1 MGGSDVERRTSNI
14 GRSTSNEN
22 SLASILIAVA
32 PNGARKTQKDHP
44 QLPLTPSELARTA
57 AACAEE
63 GAGMVHLHVRDS
75 KGKHTLSPEYYQPA
89 IREIEAAVGDKMLIQ
104 VTSEAA
110 GVFKT
115 VEQIDL
121 MKQLAP
127 HCLSC
132 GLREFVK
139 DREWFER
146 AEKFFS
152 QLHQA
157 GTLAQYIL
165 YSPQDVEWYEQLC
178 EQGVLPGKNHFLLFV
193 LGRYG
198 EEGRPFYNLHDYLE
212 PLKRNSRWMVCAFGG
227 NEHSVMKQAVELG
240 GHARVGFENNL
251 RLPDGSLAKDNADL
265 VALTVEMAHL
275 AERSP
280 GDKIFAE
287 SLF

>member
-1 MGGSDVERRTSNI
+1 MGGSDFERP
-14 GRSTSNEN
+14 TSNEN
-22 SLASILIAVA
+22 PLAPILIAVA
-32 PNGARKTQKDHP
+32 PNGARKTRKDHP

-57 AACAEE
+57 VACGKE

-75 KGKHTLSPEYYQPA
+75 RGKHTLAPEYYRPA
-89 IREIEAAVGDKMLIQ
+89 IREVEAAVGDKMLIQ

-115 VEQIDL
+115 TEQIDL
-121 MKQLAP
+121 VKQLAP
-127 HCLSC
+127 NCLSC

-139 DREWFER
+139 DWKDLEE
-146 AEKFFS
+146 AGKFFS

-157 GTLAQYIL
+157 GTLVQYIL

-178 EQGVLPGKNHFLLFV
+178 EQGLLPGKNHFLLFV

-198 EEGRPFYNLHDYLE
+198 EEGRVFYNLHDYVA
-212 PLKRNSRWMVCAFGG
+212 PLKRNSRWMACAFGR
-227 NEHSVMKQAVELG
+227 NEYSVMKQAAELG

-251 RLPDGSLAKDNADL
+251 LLPDGSLAENNAEL
-265 VALTVEMAHL
+265 VALTVKMAHL